1 MLLCPIS
8 PCPILSRKGWQV
20 VKRVLVLFLLLTT
33 LFLCP
38 ALFAACDSDSRGD
51 FVYENEK
58 FGFSLNLPGDFAE
71 KVEIRE
77 DGNFVYFV
85 AKEVQAAYPE
95 QIFGVIGR
103 IEIYDKREITRES
116 LKELEDMYG
125 FKYLGESVD
134 YYFGWA
140 HATDVQVPPD
150 ASEKTEQD
158 FRALEKEFD
167 AVIESFSLKKSAG
180 EEPAGTTTGQNAP
193 ESVGEYSLIS
203 DRGQLSLRNWYDQAE
218 LSAVLGEPVAET
230 NEVLGREAD
239 THAGSHL
246 KTLKYEGLVVQM
258 FSPRDNGKDF
268 WLMSMDLTSPKL
280 QTTRGITVGS
290 PLTELK
296 EAYTGLEMVPD
307 GRSDPN
313 NCAYWINRER
323 YEYMTFEVEKGI
335 IKEIK
340 LYVELP

>member
-1 MLLCPIS
+1 M
-8 PCPILSRKGWQV
+8 
-20 VKRVLVLFLLLTT
+20 KRVLLLFLLSIS
-33 LFLCP
+33 LFLFP
-38 ALFAACDSDSRGD
+38 VLFTACDRVTKGD
-51 FVYENEK
+51 VVYENEK

-313 NCAYWINRER
+313 NCAYWINRVR

>member
-1 MLLCPIS
+1 M
-8 PCPILSRKGWQV
+8 
-20 VKRVLVLFLLLTT
+20 
-33 LFLCP
+33 
-38 ALFAACDSDSRGD
+38 
-51 FVYENEK
+51 
-58 FGFSLNLPGDFAE
+58 PGDFAE
-71 KVEIRE
+71 KVEIRKRA
-77 DGNFVYFV
+77 NLF
-85 AKEVQAAYPE
+85 ALLLKRCRAYPE

-103 IEIYDKREITRES
+103 IEIYDREFTRED
-116 LKELEDMYG
+116 LKG
-125 FKYLGESVD
+125 WRICTVSGTLGIRC

-167 AVIESFSLKKSAG
+167 AVIESFSLKKPAG

-203 DRGQLSLRNWYDQAE
+203 DRGQLTLRNWYDQAE

-230 NEVLGREAD
+230 NDVLGREAD
-239 THAGSHL
+239 THSGSHL

-280 QTTRGITVGS
+280 RTPRGITVGS
-290 PLTELK
+290 L
-296 EAYTGLEMVPD
+296 TGLKGLYWPRNGARREINP
-307 GRSDPN
+307 
-313 NCAYWINRER
+313 NCAYGSTGKI
-323 YEYMTFEVEKGI
+323 
-335 IKEIK
+335 
-340 LYVELP
+340 

>member
-1 MLLCPIS
+1 M
-8 PCPILSRKGWQV
+8 
-20 VKRVLVLFLLLTT
+20 KRVLLLFLLSIS
-33 LFLCP
+33 LFLFP
-38 ALFAACDSDSRGD
+38 VLFTACDRVTKGD
-51 FVYENEK
+51 VVYENEK

-280 QTTRGITVGS
+280 QTTRGITVGF